1 MMKKCPVI
9 FFLFALMLLS
19 CQTRV
24 ERLRTDKTIDLAREL
39 LTKLDSAEFYA
50 ERKCSEI
57 EALKLRIDCGSNYQ
71 ENFKTL
77 YNLGEKYGNYIID
90 SSLVYFEKAAQL
102 AREVEDDYLRIFAEI
117 RLSTMLTIGG
127 FYMSS
132 FELLNSIPRDK
143 LRGILVE
150 KYYNAW
156 MKLYREVYS
165 SSYESDFYKS
175 DYRVKYE
182 VYRDSLIS
190 VSATHGTYYL
200 RNMEKKAAQA
210 GNFADARR
218 YNAIRIANTPD
229 HKSYAYATCLY
240 DRFMIAQHYEGKLT
254 GQDVDDLLQSAIIEL
269 EYCNRDINSM
279 LWVITLLNQIGE
291 VEDAKKVSDYYYNS
305 LLKFGSRKRLLEC
318 GVQAMVVNEQNYR
331 LLQKKNREFKVAIG
345 FISLLAIA
353 FLLAMLTIYKSHRRI
368 IRLKDNLQQQGKVSK
383 EYVGVV
389 FKLYSS
395 YIGRFDAF
403 RMKIYSTLKKGN
415 LDQALDLASPS
426 KDLISNE
433 RKNLF
438 QHFDTAFVDIFP
450 DYIEVVNSY
459 LKPEMRI
466 TPKRTEILNTE
477 LRILA
482 LIKLGIEDNGEIAEM
497 LHCSV
502 KTVMNQKAVF
512 RSRLAVPENIFT
524 NAIMEL

>member
-1 MMKKCPVI
+1 MKKFTFTLLLI
-9 FFLFALMLLS
+9 TLLILS
-19 CQTRV
+19 CQKKE
-24 ERLRTDKTIDLAREL
+24 ERLRTDRTSGLVREL
-39 LTKLDSAEFYA
+39 LTKLDSADFYA
-50 ERKCSEI
+50 ARKEAEI
-57 EALKLRIDCGSNYQ
+57 DAYKNQIGRGRDYR
-71 ENFKTL
+71 ENFYIL
-77 YNLGEKYGNYIID
+77 YNIGEKYGNYIID
-90 SSLVYFEKAAQL
+90 SSLVYLEKAAQL

-210 GNFADARR
+210 GNFAEARR